1 MEAFALSDIHK
12 DYTLKLIGEADEHF
26 YDYLKKYFIKY
37 PDLKCRVEFTGY
49 TDNRQDL
56 DMEYQSAKIFVLP
69 SRWESFG
76 IVLVE
81 AAKRGCYIIASDQI
95 PAAKDITAD
104 GTFGTLIE
112 NDNLVSLQSVFNSMP
127 SYLNRFAPEEFSA
140 YALNFNWIYIGKI
153 LSDNLSA

>member
-1 MEAFALSDIHK
+1 MAFENVFWKTPSEKKNVILTVGRLGTKQKNTELLLEAFALSDIHK

-26 YDYLKKYFIKY
+26 HDYLKKYFIKY

-56 DMEYQSAKIFVLP
+56 DMEYQS
-69 SRWESFG
+69 
-76 IVLVE
+76 
-81 AAKRGCYIIASDQI
+81 
-95 PAAKDITAD
+95 AKDITAD